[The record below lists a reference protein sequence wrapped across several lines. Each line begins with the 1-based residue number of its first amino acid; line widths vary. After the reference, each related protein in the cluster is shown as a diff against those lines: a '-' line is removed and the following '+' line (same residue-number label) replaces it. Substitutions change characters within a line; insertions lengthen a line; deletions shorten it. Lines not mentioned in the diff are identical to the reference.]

1 MIVPPFTPP
10 PRQRG
15 VKAGILVN
23 LAFSL
28 IKVTTRRGGEPLFQ
42 LNKSQIGFMESGV
55 SIRVAS
61 HDTQNRPV
69 QGHAG
74 GCRVTGDGGRVTL
87 FLSRAKYP
95 LLLDAVRRSGVVA
108 VSFIEPST
116 NKSIQVK
123 GESAE
128 LTEPETGD
136 LERIA
141 AYLDLFT
148 ADLER
153 INVRAAFGR
162 AVLAIAPAD
171 LAAVTFTPAIAF
183 IQTPGPKA
191 GKRIEA

>member
-1 MIVPPFTPP
+1 MF
-10 PRQRG
+10 RLH
-15 VKAGILVN
+15 KD
-23 LAFSL
+23 
-28 IKVTTRRGGEPLFQ
+28 
-42 LNKSQIGFMESGV
+42 QIGFMESGV

-74 GCRVTGDGGRVTL
+74 GCRVSSDGGRVTI
-87 FLSRAKYP
+87 FLSRTKYP
-95 LLLDAVRRSGVVA
+95 LLLDAIRRSGVVA

-123 GESAE
+123 GEAAE
-128 LTEPETGD
+128 LAEPEKGD
-136 LERIA
+136 PERIA

-153 INVRAAFGR
+153 INVRAALGR
-162 AVLAIAPAD
+162 AVLGIAPAD
-171 LAAVTFTPAIAF
+171 LAAISFTPAIAF

-191 GKRIEA
+191 GKPIEA